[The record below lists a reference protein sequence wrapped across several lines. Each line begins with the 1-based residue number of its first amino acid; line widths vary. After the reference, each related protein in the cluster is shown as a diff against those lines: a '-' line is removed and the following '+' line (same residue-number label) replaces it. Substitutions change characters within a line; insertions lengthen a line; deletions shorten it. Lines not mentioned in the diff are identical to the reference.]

1 MNHRKTIL
9 ILLFMLTGS
18 IVLCQTRA
26 AGSDDQRT
34 LKTKVV
40 DVLTEMPAQDEGH
53 YIKLMEDML
62 ILGEPGILMF
72 TDMLQSPGEEDDSR
86 VRLAISGLAKYV
98 TNAGYEDER
107 EIFNSS
113 IMKAIERNEN
123 DYIRSFLI
131 SQLQFSGTDAIVPFL
146 GKFLMDDFL
155 CEPATITLI
164 AIKSSGSEEVLL
176 KALGESSGANQI
188 TIVKALGDLGS
199 AKAGKEIAKL
209 ALSEKSELRKVSL
222 YALANSGSPNAEK
235 ILFEA
240 ANKTG
245 FQYEQTGATQSYML
259 FIKRIG
265 EAGETKAVERMCHY
279 LMDNAPSN
287 IRSQALSLLIHFKED
302 EGDQIL
308 LDALEDPDSQFRATA
323 LQLTK
328 RYPGKDLT
336 QKLVSKLDET
346 PAVVQAEIIRTLGER
361 GDQTA
366 IPSILDCLTHQDQ
379 VVRLSAVIAAGL
391 LAGEAAIVPLLDV
404 MQDGTPEDINTVK
417 GTLLFIDSDQ
427 LVPAIYNAL
436 DEMTPKSKAAVF
448 EVLVNRDPD
457 GFHDLAVLE
466 SGNPEKEI
474 RLAAYS
480 ALAILATPEDGEVIF
495 KQFITRKDP
504 EERKALQNTVLA
516 LAKRMDVAEQSSFLG
531 MFSGLSPENKQYFFE
546 ILPEIGGKKALDMVM
561 TDYFTCEEN
570 QKELPLETLGR
581 WQTPDAIPRLYD
593 ILLEERMDYYRNPAM
608 DYYLEMTKR
617 SRIPDE
623 QKVLFYRQLLELSP
637 CSDRED
643 EILKQLSSLPVFQ
656 TLILAGKYLDDPDLQ
671 QEAARTIAQIA
682 LPSEVG
688 NDGMTGK
695 IVADLLR
702 KAEKVIS
709 GEESEKEKQ
718 RIREYLSSMPD
729 DEGFVPIFNGKD
741 LTGWQGLVEN
751 PIARAQMDP
760 EALKKARQEANRK
773 MHECWKVEDGVI
785 WFNGEGANLCTVKKY
800 GDFELVV
807 DWKITKNGDSGI
819 YLRGSPQVQIWDTSR
834 TEVGAQVGSGGLYNN
849 QEHPSKPLL
858 IADNPV
864 GDWNTFRIIMIG
876 ERVTVWL
883 NGYLVVD
890 NVIMENYWDRNQPI
904 FPVEQIEL
912 QAHGT
917 NLGFRDIYIREIPKT
932 DHNQLTDEEKQEG
945 FVQLFNGKDLQ
956 NWTGNT
962 TDYIVEDGMIV
973 IYPDKGGHGNL
984 YTEKEYADFIFRFE
998 FQLTPGAN
1006 NGLGIRTPLE
1016 GDPAYVGME
1025 LQILDNTAPIYRR
1038 LEQWQYHGSVYGVI
1052 PAKRGFLKPAGEWN
1066 SEEVIIRG
1074 SDIKI
1079 ILNGTVIVDGNIAE
1093 ASKNGTIDGNKHPGL
1108 KREKG
1113 HIGFLG
1119 HGSIVKFRNIR
1130 IKEL

>member
-1 MNHRKTIL
+1 MNHRKTIF

-26 AGSDDQRT
+26 TGSGDQRT
-34 LKTKVV
+34 LKTKVI

-53 YIKLMEDML
+53 FKKLMEGML

-72 TDMLQSPGEEDDSR
+72 TEMLQPPGEEDDSK
-86 VRLAISGLAKYV
+86 VRFAISGLAKYV
-98 TNAGYEDER
+98 TIAGYEGER
-107 EIFNSS
+107 EIYNSS

-123 DYIRSFLI
+123 DFIRSFLI
-131 SQLQFSGTDAIVPFL
+131 SQLQFSGTGAIVPFL
-146 GKFLMDDFL
+146 GKYLFDDFL
-155 CEPATITLI
+155 CEPAARTLI

-199 AKAGKEIAKL
+199 AKAIKEIEKL
-209 ALSEKSELRKVSL
+209 ALSEESELRKVSL
-222 YALANSGSPNAEK
+222 YALANSGSPDAEK

-240 ANKTG
+240 ANKTS
-245 FQYEQTGATQSYML
+245 FQYEQTGATQSYLL

-265 EAGETKAVERMCHY
+265 EAGETKVVERMCHY

-287 IRSQALSLLIHFKED
+287 IRSQALSLLIHFKKD
-302 EGDQIL
+302 EGDKIL
-308 LDALEDPDSQFRATA
+308 LDVLEDPDSQFRATA
-323 LQLTK
+323 LQLTN

-336 QKLVSKLDET
+336 QKLVSRLDET
-346 PAVVQAEIIRTLGER
+346 PAVVQADIIRILGER

-366 IPSILDCLTHQDQ
+366 IPSILDCLTNQDQ
-379 VVRLSAVIAAGL
+379 VVRLAAVNAAGL
-391 LAGEAAIVPLLDV
+391 LAGETAIIPLLDV
-404 MQDGTPEDINTVK
+404 MQDGTPEEVNAVK
-417 GTLLFIDSDQ
+417 ETMLFIDSDQ

-436 DEMTPKSKAAVF
+436 DEMTPKSKAALF

-466 SGNPEKEI
+466 SENPEKEI

-480 ALAILATPEDGEVIF
+480 ALATLAAPKEGEIIYQAFV
-495 KQFITRKDP
+495 TRKDP
-504 EERKALQNTVLA
+504 EEKKVLENTILS
-516 LAKRMDVAEQSSFLG
+516 LAKRMDYADQSRFLG
-531 MFSGLSPENKQYFFE
+531 MFSGLDPENKQYFFE
-546 ILPEIGGKKALDMVM
+546 ILPEIGGTKALDMVM

-570 QKELPLETLGR
+570 QKDLPLETLGR
-581 WQTPDAIPRLYD
+581 WQTPDVIPRLYD
-593 ILLEERMDYYRNPAM
+593 ILLEEPRDYYLNPAM
-608 DYYLEMTKR
+608 DYSFEMIKK

-623 QKVLFYRQLLELSP
+623 QKVLYYRQLLELSP
-637 CSDRED
+637 GNDREE
-643 EILKQLSSLPVFQ
+643 EILTQLSFLPVFQ
-656 TLILAGKYLDDPDLQ
+656 SLVLAGKYLNDPDLQ
-671 QEAARTIAQIA
+671 QAAASAVAKIA
-682 LPSEVG
+682 LPSNEGG
-688 NDGMTGK
+688 NGMTGT

-709 GEESEKEKQ
+709 GEENEKERQ
-718 RIREYLSSMPD
+718 RIRDYLSAMPD
-729 DEGFVPIFNGKD
+729 DEGFVSLFNGRD

-751 PIARAQMDP
+751 PTARAQMDP
-760 EALKKARQEANRK
+760 ETLEKTQQEANRK
-773 MHECWKVEDGVI
+773 MLDCWSVDNGVI
-785 WFNGEGANLCTVKKY
+785 WFNGQGANLCTVKKY
-800 GDFELVV
+800 GDFELLV
-807 DWKITKNGDSGI
+807 DWTITKNGDSGI

-834 TEVGAQVGSGGLYNN
+834 TESGAQVGSGGLYNN
-849 QEHPSKPLL
+849 QVHPSKPLL
-858 IADNPV
+858 VADNPV

-890 NVIMENYWDRNQPI
+890 NVIMENYWDRGQPI

-962 TDYIVEDGMIV
+962 TDYVVEDGVIV

-1052 PAKRGFLKPAGEWN
+1052 PAKRGFLKPVGEWN

-1079 ILNGTVIVDGNIAE
+1079 MLNGTVIVDGNIAA